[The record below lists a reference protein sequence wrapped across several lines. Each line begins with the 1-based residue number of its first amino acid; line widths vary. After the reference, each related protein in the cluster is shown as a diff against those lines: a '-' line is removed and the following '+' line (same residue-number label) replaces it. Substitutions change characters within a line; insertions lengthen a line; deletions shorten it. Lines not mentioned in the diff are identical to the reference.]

1 MILERGFK
9 ILLNVLMNLHMGDES
24 FGILFAGCEALL
36 RVIKN
41 NDKLAELDLSGMI
54 DLKSD
59 VRSSG
64 VFELFFEVLHDAL
77 FVSRLACFGSSA

>member
-1 MILERGFK
+1 
-9 ILLNVLMNLHMGDES
+9 MGDES
-24 FGILFAGCEALL
+24 FCILFAGCEALL

-59 VRSSG
+59 VRFSG
-64 VFELFFEVLHDAL
+64 VFELFFEVLPSSFQVWHVLDQVRGLWIELL
-77 FVSRLACFGSSA
+77 FC